1 MAAPL
6 VERTTNDLVPASDH
20 NDVKDYIEDGTYR
33 VNTLSLNIGGN
44 EIIDSSGNITTDV
57 GTVDGIDIGTDV
69 AANTAK
75 VTNANHSGD
84 ATGDGALTLATVNS
98 DVGSFTAADITVNAK
113 GLVTAASSG
122 SGGGV
127 FKFER
132 KLEGSVYTTT
142 FLPITITDAEAC
154 TIDEIRIALSALPT
168 GADFKVD
175 VRLNGTATT
184 DSIFTSDVE
193 IEIATGESATNG
205 VYQSGCSTAG
215 STVGTA
221 GTTLDAARDDVV
233 ADDVLWIVITQVGST
248 LAGADF
254 SIVITGA

>member
-98 DVGSFTAADITVNAK
+98 NVGSFTAADITVNAK
-113 GLVTAASSG
+113 GLVTAAANG

-132 KLEGSVYTTT
+132 KLEGNVYTTT
-142 FLPITITDAEAC
+142 FLPITITDAEA
-154 TIDEIRIALSALPT
+154 
-168 GADFKVD
+168 
-175 VRLNGTATT
+175 
-184 DSIFTSDVE
+184 
-193 IEIATGESATNG
+193 
-205 VYQSGCSTAG
+205 
-215 STVGTA
+215 
-221 GTTLDAARDDVV
+221 
-233 ADDVLWIVITQVGST
+233 
-248 LAGADF
+248 
-254 SIVITGA
+254 